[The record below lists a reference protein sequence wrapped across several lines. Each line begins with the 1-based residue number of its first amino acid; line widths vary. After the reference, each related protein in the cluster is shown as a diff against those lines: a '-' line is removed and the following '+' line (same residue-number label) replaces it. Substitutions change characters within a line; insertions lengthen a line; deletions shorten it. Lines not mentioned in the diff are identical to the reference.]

1 MEKATIMKELIER
14 YQQLNFIDGNNRYI
28 LEERIK
34 KLEKEL
40 KKML

>member
-1 MEKATIMKELIER
+1 MEKVTIMKELIER
-14 YQQLNFIDGNNRYI
+14 YQQLNFIDENNRYI